1 MTASYLSAWGL
12 SGLPFDKDL
21 DDKDLWL
28 PPSKATLVDAV
39 LEALLARQCVLLTG
53 EPGTGKTCL
62 TRAVRHRT
70 SQAALRLTYCQN
82 ATLGRRDF
90 YRHLCLALGLPPSA
104 SAAGL
109 FYSISSHVKD
119 LDKESLHPV
128 FVLDEAHLLHQ
139 DTLDHLHILL
149 NYEWDQK
156 PLLSLLLM
164 GLPDLQD
171 RLSLRRN
178 RSLLSRIHTRLTI
191 GPLLP
196 EDTAAYVRMRLL
208 RCGCDRELFTS
219 DALAFLHEASQ
230 GQMRDIDRLATGALR
245 LAARSKRRLV
255 ERDHVLRA
263 VQTNDSSEAA

>member
-1 MTASYLSAWGL
+1 MTATYLSAWGL
-12 SGLPFDKDL
+12 SSPPFDKDL

-28 PPSKATLVDAV
+28 PPSKTSVVDAV
-39 LEALLARQCVLLTG
+39 LEALQERQCILLTG

-70 SQAALRLTYCQN
+70 SQGAFRLTYCQN
-82 ATLGRRDF
+82 ATLGRRDY
-90 YRHLCLALGLPPSA
+90 YRHLCLALGLPMAA

-109 FYSISSHVKD
+109 FYALSSHVKD
-119 LDKESLHPV
+119 LAQESLHPV
-128 FVLDEAHLLHQ
+128 FLLDEAHLLHQ

-164 GLPDLQD
+164 GLPDLYD

-230 GQMRDIDRLATGALR
+230 GQMRDIDRLATSALR

-255 ERDHVLRA
+255 ERDQVLRA
-263 VQTNDSSEAA
+263 VQTNAPLDAA

>member
-1 MTASYLSAWGL
+1 MMAFYLSAWGL
-12 SGLPFDKDL
+12 SSPPFDKDL
-21 DDKDLWL
+21 DDKELWL
-28 PPSKATLVDAV
+28 PPSKESLVDAV
-39 LEALLARQCVLLTG
+39 LEALLERQCVILTG

-62 TRAVRHRT
+62 TRAVRHRCA
-70 SQAALRLTYCQN
+70 QGAFRLTYCHN

-90 YRHLCLALGLPPSA
+90 YRQLCLALGLPMAP

-109 FYSISSHVKD
+109 FYAISSHVKD
-119 LDKESLHPV
+119 LSKEHLHPV
-128 FVLDEAHLLHQ
+128 FLLDEAHLLHQ

-164 GLPDLQD
+164 GLPDLMDQ
-171 RLSLRRN
+171 LSLRRN

-191 GPLLP
+191 GPLEP
-196 EDTAAYVRMRLL
+196 EDTTAYVRMRLA

-219 DALAFLHEASQ
+219 DALAFLHEASL
-230 GQMRDIDRLATGALR
+230 GQMRDIDRLATASLR
-245 LAARSKRRLV
+245 LAARAKRRLV

-263 VQTNDSSEAA
+263 VQTGAPSEAA